1 MEMHGCT
8 RCHDNDTTKT
18 LVILE
23 ENIFLSDFYHAIVR
37 SCTFHQYPCW
47 FLTLVLKPEAWFV
60 LGVIAVEIYRRLVRG
75 GEKGRWDI
83 LAAESANHRA
93 GVQGPIA
100 YLKEIMVGLG
110 GEVKEQ
116 YVGP

>member
-1 MEMHGCT
+1 M
-8 RCHDNDTTKT
+8 
-18 LVILE
+18 
-23 ENIFLSDFYHAIVR
+23 
-37 SCTFHQYPCW
+37 
-47 FLTLVLKPEAWFV
+47 
-60 LGVIAVEIYRRLVRG
+60 EIYRRLVRG
-75 GEKGRWDI
+75 GEKGRWDV

-110 GEVKEQ
+110 GEVKEL